1 MDESGTADRLGDKPA
16 DGKLRV
22 VHAFVNTRNG
32 SGREDFPNPD
42 ALRDWLAG
50 HDLISPR
57 VRLNNADLEQ
67 ARCVRDALV
76 RLALAR
82 QSGQQDTDAIET
94 LNRAA
99 GRAQMAVSFDADGR
113 GRIRPLAPAADGAL
127 GAIIAIVFEAMTD
140 GTWNRLK
147 ICRDPSCA
155 FAFYD
160 RSKNRSG
167 AWCDIAS
174 CGNVAKARTFRAR
187 HAHHAHHTRNAS

>member
-1 MDESGTADRLGDKPA
+1 MRI
-16 DGKLRV
+16 

-32 SGREDFPNPD
+32 SGREDLPNPE
-42 ALRDWLAG
+42 ALRDWLAR
-50 HDLISPR
+50 HDLISQH

-76 RLALAR
+76 RLAVAR
-82 QSGQQDTDAIET
+82 QSGQHDADAIET

-99 GRAQMAVSFDADGR
+99 SRAQMAVSFDADGR

-140 GTWNRLK
+140 GTWDRLK

-160 RSKNRSG
+160 RSKNHSG

-187 HAHHAHHTRNAS
+187 HARHAT